1 MWRTVCKLTLLTHRP
16 TTPPPLKASETQ
28 LKVTTKMV
36 LHICL
41 SQSFFFPHLHN
52 SVSAISAS
60 LKRFHVVSAGYSAPQ
75 GNYDPVV
82 RSLHNLAHLFLN
94 GTGGQTH
101 LSPNDPIFVLLHT
114 YTDAIFDEWLR
125 RHGPGVLAANS
136 DFVVF
141 FITPAYFTALLSA

>member
-1 MWRTVCKLTLLTHRP
+1 M
-16 TTPPPLKASETQ
+16 
-28 LKVTTKMV
+28 
-36 LHICL
+36 
-41 SQSFFFPHLHN
+41 
-52 SVSAISAS
+52 
-60 LKRFHVVSAGYSAPQ
+60 RFGVVSAGYSAPQ

-125 RHGPGVLAANS
+125 RHGPGGLAAKACCFLSKNHIFHR
-136 DFVVF
+136 FVFYDNEF
-141 FITPAYFTALLSA
+141 FS

>member
-1 MWRTVCKLTLLTHRP
+1 MSTGRWSSVSQSPRMWRTVCRLTLLTHRP
-16 TTPPPLKASETQ
+16 STPPPLKASGTL
-28 LKVTTKMV
+28 LKVSKRRLV
-36 LHICL
+36 FSSSL
-41 SQSFFFPHLHN
+41 SHR
-52 SVSAISAS
+52 VSTC
-60 LKRFHVVSAGYSAPQ
+60 FHVVFAGYSAPK

-125 RHGPGVLAANS
+125 RHNPGFKKEHNHL
-136 DFVVF
+136 F
-141 FITPAYFTALLSA
+141 YC